1 MFSWGVGWGGLITFM
16 CTSTHTQA
24 RLRSCTF
31 SCTSTHTSC
40 YATVHSHSYAAVHS
54 LTLPHTRHAT
64 LLYVLYFALPQAH
77 VMLRHAAVRSLA
89 IPHTHT
95 HVIRY
100 RPPTRY
106 QIFSCT
112 EKHPP
117 TVNLYVDLSSS
128 EMARH
133 ATHAWQSRA
142 QCITSLS
149 TTAKGTLKNQFFF
162 WYKTLSVHT
171 GTIDSI
177 WTQMKESIPSSLS
190 SKSPQISTRIR
201 SFQWRFTHAENSNLL
216 KACGHELSEAWQM
229 GEKRKGATAHVWFV
243 KTCGKTRISLKPIIL
258 FEGRQE
264 MN

>member
-1 MFSWGVGWGGLITFM
+1 M
-16 CTSTHTQA
+16 
-24 RLRSCTF
+24 LRYCTF
-31 SCTSTHTSC
+31 FILHFHRHMSC
-40 YATVHSHSYAAVHS
+40 Y
-54 LTLPHTRHAT
+54 AT
-64 LLYVLYFALPQAH
+64 LLYVLLQ
-77 VMLRHAAVRSLA
+77 S
-89 IPHTHT
+89 HTHT